1 MSDCFIYFYMNI
13 TQNFTL
19 SLEHRISWGV
29 FQIIIESGIC
39 FVHVQVK
46 ASLLNYMHNLVLMMN
61 DTDFVNSAD
70 TRLVLSRIINFT
82 TEPKSVEVRKV
93 RLSSILII
101 SLLNAG
107 DLIILKNIDVRSWT
121 HFQTHF
127 NCLQFC
133 QFLLKNGE
141 I

>member
-1 MSDCFIYFYMNI
+1 
-13 TQNFTL
+13 
-19 SLEHRISWGV
+19 
-29 FQIIIESGIC
+29 
-39 FVHVQVK
+39 
-46 ASLLNYMHNLVLMMN
+46 MN

-93 RLSSILII
+93 RLQGVFQSSLSSILLL
-101 SLLNAG
+101 SLPNAG

-121 HFQTHF
+121 QFQTHF

-133 QFLLKNGE
+133 QLLLKNDE